1 MAIWALFERMRPSIR
16 SKRYLSL
23 WFTNMAVMLATLIA
37 AVTAGG
43 VLGYLIVLA
52 VKAYGAT
59 LVVIGIALVWLVV
72 LSGAIAAMLAEE
84 KLDKEEDT
92 QRDVLRKLSRPDDR

>member
-1 MAIWALFERMRPSIR
+1 
-16 SKRYLSL
+16 
-23 WFTNMAVMLATLIA
+23 MAVMLATLIA